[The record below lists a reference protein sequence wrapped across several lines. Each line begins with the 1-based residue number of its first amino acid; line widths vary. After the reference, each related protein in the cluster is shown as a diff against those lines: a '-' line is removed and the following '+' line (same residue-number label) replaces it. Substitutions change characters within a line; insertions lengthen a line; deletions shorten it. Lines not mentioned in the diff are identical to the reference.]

1 MAAANMWDGQGCRN
15 CCSYSTLV
23 STSCNS
29 NEFSGLSVYSC
40 HKLGSSFVAGD
51 LENFRKV
58 KSQLKHGQRHPRH
71 SRKPEMRALYSPL
84 VESFK
89 SVRLSSHQLL
99 EAATREDNMLES
111 AISTSLAPLP
121 DTFLME
127 QTTTRAA
134 PNDEEE
140 GGRQQQ
146 CPSSHLLTDKQKQD
160 ITPMP
165 QDPVASSSGD
175 YDSGSNFSDLGYDVY
190 AKRSARARPP
200 SMSLSQSFT
209 VGGQGVTRTVGAV
222 GWPWTSATR
231 IKGAGPL
238 GVITA
243 VAVAILGLA
252 TAVVRNGVLA
262 GTPQKACPKCD
273 GYGVQQCHVCEG
285 QGKLIWEGK
294 LQRMDPCPLC
304 FGSCLKKCRLCG
316 GTKMK
321 RGIPPNLQTQPAQN
335 FKKS

>member
-1 MAAANMWDGQGCRN
+1 
-15 CCSYSTLV
+15 
-23 STSCNS
+23 
-29 NEFSGLSVYSC
+29 
-40 HKLGSSFVAGD
+40 
-51 LENFRKV
+51 
-58 KSQLKHGQRHPRH
+58 
-71 SRKPEMRALYSPL
+71 
-84 VESFK
+84 
-89 SVRLSSHQLL
+89 
-99 EAATREDNMLES
+99 
-111 AISTSLAPLP
+111 
-121 DTFLME
+121 
-127 QTTTRAA
+127 
-134 PNDEEE
+134 
-140 GGRQQQ
+140 
-146 CPSSHLLTDKQKQD
+146 
-160 ITPMP
+160 
-165 QDPVASSSGD
+165 
-175 YDSGSNFSDLGYDVY
+175 VY

-304 FGSCLKKCRLCG
+304 FGSCLEKVRFSYAHKFHTCVVKALYTCLCISEVI
-316 GTKMK
+316 KSASLL
-321 RGIPPNLQTQPAQN
+321 IYVLLSFPPSMRQCILDH
-335 FKKS
+335 KG